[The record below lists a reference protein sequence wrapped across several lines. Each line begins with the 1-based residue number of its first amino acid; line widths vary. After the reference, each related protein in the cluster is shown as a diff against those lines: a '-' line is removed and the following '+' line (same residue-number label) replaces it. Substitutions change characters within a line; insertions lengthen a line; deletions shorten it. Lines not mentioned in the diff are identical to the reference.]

1 MSSSLSA
8 DWGLT
13 YSDATAKDEK
23 RSFGGISPRFL
34 LGSAERPMLPP
45 ALTANSAVV
54 GSQPNESCISRC
66 VKGRSRLGKQFL
78 SGLRKNLK

>member
-34 LGSAERPMLPP
+34 LGKAERLISP
-45 ALTANSAVV
+45 ALAVNSADEE
-54 GSQPNESCISRC
+54 SQPNESCISRC
-66 VKGRSRLGKQFL
+66 VKGRSRLGKHFL